1 MKSLEYKGAG
11 KKGGQFW
18 QQNDIPK
25 WLTMPA
31 SFPGNAM
38 QQPSFFFFRT
48 DALRTECLFS
58 YLSHFRNTS

>member
-38 QQPSFFFFRT
+38 QQPSFF
-48 DALRTECLFS
+48 LEQML
-58 YLSHFRNTS
+58 